1 MKYPI
6 IFGCSGTIVTKK
18 EKFFFEEFQP
28 LGFILFQR
36 NCKTKEQVIRLINDL
51 RETVGNEVPILID
64 QEGGRVQRLGP
75 PLWNIYPPAE
85 VFGRIYKREKEKA
98 IELIKINSQLIASE
112 LVELG
117 INVNCSPVIDLRE
130 KYGHSVIGDRAL
142 SDDPETVILL
152 GKTIIEGLE
161 SAGISAVIK
170 HIPGHGRAEVDSHE
184 SLPKIDKGETDL
196 LSRDFRPFVQLNN
209 AVAAMTGHL
218 LFPRID
224 PIYPVTFSK
233 KIVKDVIRNL
243 IGFKG
248 VLISDD
254 LSMNALTGAIDY
266 RLNKALEAGCDIAL
280 HCNGDLEEMELIAK
294 ACPSMSNPVRERIE
308 ILLKNITRVSENRKI
323 FDTELLKVALNKG
336 LKEYSNLI

>member
-1 MKYPI
+1 MVANGRH
-6 IFGCSGTIVTKK
+6 IFESEEEI
-18 EKFFFEEFQP
+18 EFQIYNMTS
-28 LGFILFQR
+28 LLSSLFHKD
-36 NCKTKEQVIRLINDL
+36 NSIALFNGSNNANYSKLLKIVAMVKD
-51 RETVGNEVPILID
+51 
-64 QEGGRVQRLGP
+64 
-75 PLWNIYPPAE
+75 
-85 VFGRIYKREKEKA
+85 
-98 IELIKINSQLIASE
+98 IK
-112 LVELG
+112 
-117 INVNCSPVIDLRE
+117 
-130 KYGHSVIGDRAL
+130 
-142 SDDPETVILL
+142 
-152 GKTIIEGLE
+152 
-161 SAGISAVIK
+161 
-170 HIPGHGRAEVDSHE
+170 VDSHE
-184 SLPKIDKGETDL
+184 SLPKIDIGETDL